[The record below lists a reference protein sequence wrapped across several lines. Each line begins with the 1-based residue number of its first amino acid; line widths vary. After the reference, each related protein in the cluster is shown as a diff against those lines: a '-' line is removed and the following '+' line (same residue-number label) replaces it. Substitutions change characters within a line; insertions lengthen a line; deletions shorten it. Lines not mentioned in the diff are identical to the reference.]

1 MKLIVVSI
9 ILWTSVSHAGQVFC
23 KTSQYAGQG
32 MAAAFNE
39 RTGVVEFYFGE
50 YRGDKVAAAYN
61 PKTGEVEQFFGAYG
75 GENIACVF
83 VR

>member
-9 ILWTSVSHAGQVFC
+9 ILWTSVS
-23 KTSQYAGQG
+23 YAGQG

-75 GENIACVF
+75 GENIAYVF